1 MKWERAAWRR
11 CADVMLSLLLVF
23 VSVCPLSAEPQKSG
37 DCVNTWSKGVVGG
50 ACVATS
56 PVDVSYSSLSSLPT
70 NSPPVA
76 LRHKHATHV
85 DTYMHK
91 SVITDD
97 VWCTDLQAVCTPAY
111 QKMAASVSL
120 NNFEYNIFQTSYT
133 AVVSHTHTH
142 TRSAE
147 VALIFLMP
155 VWQQQQSSSICPS
168 REYRREQRPPV
179 WGMWET
185 IRGWK
190 SGNKTSIQNWWKGSW
205 KREKEQLEGQSAA
218 RCLLET

>member
-1 MKWERAAWRR
+1 MP
-11 CADVMLSLLLVF
+11 SLLLVF

-56 PVDVSYSSLSSLPT
+56 PVDISYSSVSSLPT

-97 VWCTDLQAVCTPAY
+97 VWCTDLQAYQAHLLVCTPAY

-133 AVVSHTHTH
+133 AVVSHTHTLAVL
-142 TRSAE
+142 S
-147 VALIFLMP
+147 LQ
-155 VWQQQQSSSICPS
+155 WSSWCQYDNSNRVPPSVPPESI
-168 REYRREQRPPV
+168 
-179 WGMWET
+179 G
-185 IRGWK
+185 
-190 SGNKTSIQNWWKGSW
+190 GNKDLRCEGCEKRSEAGRVETKQVSRTDEKVHGKEKRSSW
-205 KREKEQLEGQSAA
+205 RVSQQPGAY
-218 RCLLET
+218 

>member
-1 MKWERAAWRR
+1 MTEVCWCDA
-11 CADVMLSLLLVF
+11 VF
-23 VSVCPLSAEPQKSG
+23 I
-37 DCVNTWSKGVVGG
+37 VGL
-50 ACVATS
+50 CLR
-56 PVDVSYSSLSSLPT
+56 LSSLCW
-70 NSPPVA
+70 
-76 LRHKHATHV
+76 ATEKWRLCEH
-85 DTYMHK
+85 MK
-91 SVITDD
+91 QRRCGWGLCSNQSSRRQLFLFI
-97 VWCTDLQAVCTPAY
+97 LSAY
-111 QKMAASVSL
+111 QLSSCCS
-120 NNFEYNIFQTSYT
+120 QTQTCYT
-133 AVVSHTHTH
+133 CGHIHAQKCHHWWCVVHRSAGCLHTCLPNDGCECVIKQLWIQYIPNQLHCSSFTHTH

-190 SGNKTSIQNWWKGSW
+190 SGNKASIQNWWKGSW